1 VMTNADADAA
11 AMDAAGANRARS
23 FTVSPTSD
31 AALEEDLRTRERE
44 RAGQARRRGDAKA
57 EATTKRYTKNGI
69 SPDHA
74 RVSGGLGAH
83 LEADSN
89 TLAARSTPLSPRMVQ
104 ETQRRPRPSRAAVW
118 GTSAFPFERCVSRV
132 LTGNFTKSPDCRKC
146 RRAFWR
152 LCITTTLADAR
163 GACVPAVRVASSGD
177 ETTAV
182 GRSDVRT
189 RPAASC
195 GHEVQVRRLPSV
207 RRTGPEARHQRARRE
222 MPRFFPRPRGRP
234 RTRVAGG
241 TVFAG
246 SDGRRVIRRANEP
259 LPRP

>member
-1 VMTNADADAA
+1 VSEGE
-11 AMDAAGANRARS
+11 GAWRS
-23 FTVSPTSD
+23 GSET
-31 AALEEDLRTRERE
+31 
-44 RAGQARRRGDAKA
+44 GDAKA
-57 EATTKRYTKNGI
+57 EATTKRYPKNGI

-83 LEADSN
+83 LEADSI
-89 TLAARSTPLSPRMVQ
+89 TLAARSTPLSPRIVQ
-104 ETQRRPRPSRAAVW
+104 ETQRRLRPSRAGVW
-118 GTSAFPFERCVSRV
+118 GTLAFPFERCVSHM
-132 LTGNFTKSPDCRKC
+132 LTGNFTNPRKC
-146 RRAFWR
+146 RRAFRR

-189 RPAASC
+189 RPAASG

-246 SDGRRVIRRANEP
+246 SDGRRIITRFANEP
-259 LPRP
+259 HPRP

>member
-1 VMTNADADAA
+1 MRTCERGRGSVPVRLGDGGT
-11 AMDAAGANRARS
+11 
-23 FTVSPTSD
+23 
-31 AALEEDLRTRERE
+31 LRPRQQRNGNE
-44 RAGQARRRGDAKA
+44 
-57 EATTKRYTKNGI
+57 KRNI
-69 SPDHA
+69 SA

-241 TVFAG
+241 TVVAE